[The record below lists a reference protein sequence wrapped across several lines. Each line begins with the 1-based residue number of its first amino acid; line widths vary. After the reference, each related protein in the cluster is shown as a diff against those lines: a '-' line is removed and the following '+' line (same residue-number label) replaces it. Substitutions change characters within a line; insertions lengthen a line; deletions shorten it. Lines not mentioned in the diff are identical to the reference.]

1 MAGFFWSSH
10 NTRRHREGEAEY
22 CFIFEYQILIRRNLN
37 HCSMKTL
44 RAISLCSLLILLIVP
59 CSCIDSGK
67 TPSSLPRSTPEAE
80 GVSSEGLLTFLDS
93 AAADRHEFHSI
104 MILRH
109 GKVVAEGWWAPYRP
123 DLRHTLYS
131 TSKSFTSTAVGF
143 AVTEKLLSV
152 DDKVVSFFPD
162 QLPDTVSPFLAQ
174 MTVKDLL
181 TMSAGQSPD
190 PTGRISSS
198 SQQWVRDFLAT
209 PVLKEPGTEF
219 LYNSMA
225 TFMLSAIVQKVTG
238 EKIADYLRPR
248 LFEPLGIEG
257 YDWEESP
264 EGVNSGG
271 WGLRVKTE
279 DMAKFGQLYL
289 QKGMWNGEQVI
300 PAEWVEEAT
309 TFKIDQAPDALPGV
323 KSSSDW
329 MQGYCYQFW
338 RSRNN
343 AFRAD
348 GAFGQYIIIMPE
360 KDAVVAITCESPDMQ
375 DEINLVWDYI
385 LPAIHDGALPEDRES
400 LAKLK
405 ERLAALA
412 LPVPAEKPDSPL
424 AVKLSGRNFVFGDP
438 QHNLGY
444 FSATF
449 DGDTC
454 TVEMETAGQKNLI
467 AAGRGRWIESETSLA
482 GPNLISRPGGPMSHR
497 IAAAYE
503 WSSDSTLD
511 VTIRYIESPH
521 HIRARCSFEG
531 DTLILNTR
539 LSPPPGFDMPPTKG
553 VLKQLP

>member
-1 MAGFFWSSH
+1 
-10 NTRRHREGEAEY
+10 
-22 CFIFEYQILIRRNLN
+22 
-37 HCSMKTL
+37 MKTL
-44 RAISLCSLLILLIVP
+44 RAIPIFSLLVLLIVSYGCKNSKP
-59 CSCIDSGK
+59 AS
-67 TPSSLPRSTPEAE
+67 SSLPRSTPEAE

-238 EKIADYLRPR
+238 EKIAEYLRPR

-279 DMAKFGQLYL
+279 YMAKFGQLYL

-503 WSSDSTLD
+503 GSSDSTLD